1 MITSNEKVKN
11 MKIVRL
17 LEESGFLIKSNCE
30 TTQNGEK

>member
-17 LEESGFLIKSNCE
+17 REESGFLIKSNCE
-30 TTQNGEK
+30 ITQNGEK